1 VILPDGD
8 GVARL
13 VSVAHDYRVV
23 SSTEHFHGRI
33 FDVVTDLVEMPGG
46 TTVPRDYIKHVG
58 AVAVVALDDE
68 NRVVLVRQY
77 RHPVRARLWELP
89 AGLVDVAGE
98 DPAATAAR
106 ELAEEA
112 DLTAGRIEHLV
123 ELHTTP
129 GASSETIRIFL
140 ATELRE
146 VPDHER
152 HVRTDEELEIE
163 VRRLPLADALK
174 MIFQGEITNGPA
186 VAGLLA
192 ADAVIRAAA

>member
-1 VILPDGD
+1 MT
-8 GVARL
+8 
-13 VSVAHDYRVV
+13 HEYRVV
-23 SSTEHFHGRI
+23 ETTERFHGKI

-46 TTVPRDYIKHVG
+46 GVAPRDYLKHVG

-68 NRVVLVRQY
+68 LRVVLVRQY
-77 RHPVRARLWELP
+77 RHPVRQFLWELP

-98 DPAATAAR
+98 EAAATAQR

-123 ELHTTP
+123 DLHTTP
-129 GASSETIRIFL
+129 GASSELIRLFL

-146 VPDHER
+146 VAELHQR
-152 HVRTDEELEIE
+152 ADEEAEIE
-163 VRRLPLADALK
+163 VRRVALADALK
-174 MIFQGEITNGPA
+174 MIFEGEITNGPA

-192 ADAVIRAAA
+192 ADAVLRSRA

>member
-1 VILPDGD
+1 
-8 GVARL
+8 
-13 VSVAHDYRVV
+13 
-23 SSTEHFHGRI
+23 
-33 FDVVTDLVEMPGG
+33 M
-46 TTVPRDYIKHVG
+46 
-58 AVAVVALDDE
+58 
-68 NRVVLVRQY
+68 LVRQY
-77 RHPVRARLWELP
+77 RHPVGRTCGSCP
-89 AGLVDVAGE
+89 AGLIDVAGE

-112 DLTAGRIEHLV
+112 DLAAGRIDLLV
-123 ELHTTP
+123 DLYTSP
-129 GASSETIRIFL
+129 GASSEKIRIYL

-146 VPDHER
+146 VPEHDR

-192 ADAVIRAAA
+192 ADAVTRAA

>member
-1 VILPDGD
+1 
-8 GVARL
+8 
-13 VSVAHDYRVV
+13 VAHDYRVV
-23 SSTEHFHGRI
+23 SSTERFHGRV

-46 TTVPRDYIKHVG
+46 ATVPRDYIKHVG
-58 AVAVVALDDE
+58 AVGVVALDDE

-89 AGLVDVAGE
+89 AGLVDMAGE

-112 DLTAGRIEHLV
+112 DLTAGRIERLV
-123 ELHTTP
+123 DLHTTP
-129 GASSETIRIFL
+129 GASSEMIRIFL

-152 HVRTDEELEIE
+152 HIRTDEELELE

-192 ADAVIRAAA
+192 ADAVTRAAA